1 MEWRIGLCYSKE
13 DKGRSKEEARTSS
26 SSRDGES
33 QGYTR
38 KWEQGDEDG
47 RGREGRGR
55 PDEGEDGIGS
65 SSLHGQARGAR
76 RGGEESTLRL
86 LAVQH
91 GLVLNPETA
100 SVPIQAPTNRATRCA
115 ALRLPWPASALH
127 RLSLR
132 PASALASTPWP
143 DEIWCLG
150 CNQAQH
156 ARRDAPFQ
164 PLIDGSSEARSRAT
178 DRIKRIFLRLRWHPP
193 RAAGHAAIRSAAG
206 ARRGCE
212 SEVRV
217 RGPRSLFAP
226 HKGDGAMRPAERGKL
241 KVRRAGSGQR
251 GKGRCQRARRGR
263 VQPRSRIRVH
273 LQRVCIRALAP
284 RVVLSV
290 SRLQPAPVDRDLP
303 DLPAP
308 SRILHYPTCLPDIQA
323 VNELISASLT
333 QGGRNAGPCQ
343 TRALCSVLDHR
354 LGRASCLS
362 QMLAPSGGHLAQ
374 VVPSRLAGWLAAGRR
389 CEISHLRCHRRAEAR
404 AAPNARVQSNAAHP
418 SAGSLQLQRCQLHA
432 PLPVS
437 PFSPSPS
444 MPPWKLGSGCAFLHN
459 LRPCAGTADWLL

>member
-115 ALRLPWPASALH
+115 APALPWPASALH
-127 RLSLR
+127 RLCLR

-143 DEIWCLG
+143 DEIRCLG

-226 HKGDGAMRPAERGKL
+226 HKGDGAIEASRERQ
-241 KVRRAGSGQR
+241 AQS
-251 GKGRCQRARRGR
+251 
-263 VQPRSRIRVH
+263 S
-273 LQRVCIRALAP
+273 
-284 RVVLSV
+284 
-290 SRLQPAPVDRDLP
+290 
-303 DLPAP
+303 P
-308 SRILHYPTCLPDIQA
+308 SREWPARKRQMPACQA
-323 VNELISASLT
+323 
-333 QGGRNAGPCQ
+333 R
-343 TRALCSVLDHR
+343 
-354 LGRASCLS
+354 
-362 QMLAPSGGHLAQ
+362 
-374 VVPSRLAGWLAAGRR
+374 
-389 CEISHLRCHRRAEAR
+389 AR
-404 AAPNARVQSNAAHP
+404 AAKISDSSASAARVHSRSCAPRGAVCLSLATGACRSRPARPASTLAHFALSNMPARHP
-418 SAGSLQLQRCQLHA
+418 SHE
-432 PLPVS
+432 
-437 PFSPSPS
+437 
-444 MPPWKLGSGCAFLHN
+444 
-459 LRPCAGTADWLL
+459 